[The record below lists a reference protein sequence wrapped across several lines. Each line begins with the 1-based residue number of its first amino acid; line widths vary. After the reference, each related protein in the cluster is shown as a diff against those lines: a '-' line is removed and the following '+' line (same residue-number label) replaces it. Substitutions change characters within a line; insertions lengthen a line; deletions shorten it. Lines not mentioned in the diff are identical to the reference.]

1 MLGQA
6 GPGFKE
12 LKPNLEA
19 EVKLELQEPKLD
31 VVDVELEVKV
41 AMELGKLQPE
51 LGVEY
56 EGAYTWSWRN

>member
-1 MLGQA
+1 MELLGQA

-51 LGVEY
+51 LGVE
-56 EGAYTWSWRN
+56 